1 MQAKREFNKKKLYIY
16 LALNFFMI
24 TLLLTETF
32 LTLDIP
38 HTILFAALLVM
49 LLICLYFL
57 FEFIISIPK
66 TEESLQSIFTGSG
79 LLITLIITT
88 YANLFMQIYRIKGEK
103 SFKFSGKELSGD
115 DFLYY
120 SITTFTT
127 TGFGDITSIG
137 VLSNMIA
144 ASEMLIGFIISTLF
158 MAIITSK
165 LIKNLK

>member
-1 MQAKREFNKKKLYIY
+1 MQAKREFNKKKLYTY
-16 LALNFFMI
+16 LALNIFMI
-24 TLLLTETF
+24 SLLLAETF
-32 LTLDIP
+32 LPLDIP
-38 HTILFAALLVM
+38 HNILFAALFVM

-79 LLITLIITT
+79 LLLTLIITT
-88 YANLFMQIYRIKGEK
+88 YANLYIQIYRIKGEK

-137 VLSNMIA
+137 VVSNMIA